1 MILEI
6 DFNSDEAIYIQL
18 CNQII
23 MGIATSRLQEGDTLP
38 SVRQLADTVGINMH
52 TVNKAYSLLRQE
64 GFVTIDRRRGAVIS
78 IDVNKR
84 KALEELKQNLM
95 VALAKGCCKSVSRE
109 EVHQLIDEIF
119 DEYDEIE
126 NEYEKIDEN
135 TYMLTGNMPIHE
147 VNKLLNA
154 EIPYGDYDTL
164 SGYLQEELGRIP
176 DEEETPVIETK
187 KVTYKI
193 EETEDNTK
201 GTLTCNYEA
210 KSDAESQTVTYTA
223 NYEKN
228 MVSKSEFNFVAQ
240 LLTDNE
246 SAVVSDLKT
255 QYENFFINNAAAVGN
270 RVTFDKNS
278 KGFTFNV
285 ETNYKKQGFDG
296 LTLTDNQTILFVRP
310 QTTDTIDSLKGAY
323 TNKGFKCSITNN
335 NEE

>member
-1 MILEI
+1 MEEKNKDGVKKEENFDETKTEVFDSEEKVLDNDEELIEDPENVTREINLDDLYDGAVNNTVVIDPITNNEIL
-6 DFNSDEAIYIQL
+6 
-18 CNQII
+18 
-23 MGIATSRLQEGDTLP
+23 
-38 SVRQLADTVGINMH
+38 LADKKHNYTIVGII
-52 TVNKAYSLLRQE
+52 V
-64 GFVTIDRRRGAVIS
+64 AVI
-78 IDVNKR
+78 ILLVLYYVN
-84 KALEELKQNLM
+84 N
-95 VALAKGCCKSVSRE
+95 KS
-109 EVHQLIDEIF
+109 D
-119 DEYDEIE
+119 
-126 NEYEKIDEN
+126 
-135 TYMLTGNMPIHE
+135 
-147 VNKLLNA
+147 
-154 EIPYGDYDTL
+154 
-164 SGYLQEELGRIP
+164 LGR
-176 DEEETPVIETK
+176 TTK
-187 KVTYKI
+187 DVEPKVTTKTI

-335 NEE
+335 NEEQ